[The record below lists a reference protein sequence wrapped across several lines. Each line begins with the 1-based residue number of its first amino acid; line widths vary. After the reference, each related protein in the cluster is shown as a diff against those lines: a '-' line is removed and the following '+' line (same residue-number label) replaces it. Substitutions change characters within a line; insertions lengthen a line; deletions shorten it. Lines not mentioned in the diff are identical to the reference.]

1 MVSLNEGDP
10 MSLIDKERP
19 KAVSVGLSLSETRER
34 LRNKLSSTIN
44 ESLHNKVKVPEHA
57 VDLIESIGE
66 SMTEPVDAKV
76 EIYVDH
82 DKMTAYARVF
92 PPENNGADIHRE
104 MILKALTTEN
114 IIYGIDPIQ
123 LDAMVERKPYM
134 EKIPVAFGRPPV
146 DGKDGEIIDCF
157 EREKS
162 LKFAEKINGGIDF
175 KTLNIITAV
184 DAGTVICTIT
194 EPMPSL
200 PGTDVYGAEAIGR
213 EGKSVYIPQG
223 VNTILSSDGLK
234 LLAGETGNLVFRNNK
249 FTIDPVFEVRGN
261 VDNSIGNIDFPGDVT
276 VLGDVFEGFQIKAKG
291 NVTVFGRVE
300 GASIFSEGCIVL
312 KNGMNGMN
320 KGELEAN
327 GDITSNYLENCKAST
342 RSNLNVD
349 SIVNSI
355 IYCNGCLTASG
366 KRGAIIGGSC
376 SVQKAIEAKS
386 IGSRANL
393 LTTIVLGA
401 ASEWIAERQQITDE
415 LAELEKNFENLAKN
429 LDYLETRVQPIS
441 LPPERQ
447 KIFEAMKREK
457 PINLIKQAQLRKRLE
472 KINKQ
477 LDDVESS
484 RLKCMEI
491 FPHTKITIG
500 NATMVTQVL
509 YNQCIMYY
517 SEGAIKTTYY

>member
-1 MVSLNEGDP
+1 

-276 VLGDVFEGFQIKAKG
+276 VLGDV
-291 NVTVFGRVE
+291 
-300 GASIFSEGCIVL
+300 
-312 KNGMNGMN
+312 
-320 KGELEAN
+320 
-327 GDITSNYLENCKAST
+327 
-342 RSNLNVD
+342 
-349 SIVNSI
+349 
-355 IYCNGCLTASG
+355 
-366 KRGAIIGGSC
+366 
-376 SVQKAIEAKS
+376 
-386 IGSRANL
+386 
-393 LTTIVLGA
+393 
-401 ASEWIAERQQITDE
+401 
-415 LAELEKNFENLAKN
+415 
-429 LDYLETRVQPIS
+429 
-441 LPPERQ
+441 
-447 KIFEAMKREK
+447 
-457 PINLIKQAQLRKRLE
+457 
-472 KINKQ
+472 
-477 LDDVESS
+477 
-484 RLKCMEI
+484 
-491 FPHTKITIG
+491 
-500 NATMVTQVL
+500 
-509 YNQCIMYY
+509 
-517 SEGAIKTTYY
+517 